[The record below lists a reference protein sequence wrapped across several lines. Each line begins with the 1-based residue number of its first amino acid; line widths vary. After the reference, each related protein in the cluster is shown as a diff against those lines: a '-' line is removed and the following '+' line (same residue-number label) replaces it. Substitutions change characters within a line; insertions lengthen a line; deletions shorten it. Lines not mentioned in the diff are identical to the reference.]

1 MVCAACE
8 SFQEA
13 TMASIE
19 KATTAANIINETI
32 NNLLNNTAESTTLS
46 DTDRN
51 WSTR

>member
-13 TMASIE
+13 TMTSIE
-19 KATTAANIINETI
+19 KATTAANTINETI
-32 NNLLNNTAESTTLS
+32 NNLLNNAAESTTLS